1 MHYFV
6 EVLMFDGSFVAVFA
20 VVAVAIILLSLKLK
34 LLLLLLLLML
44 LLLLSSL
51 FPSATILWVQGII
64 V

>member
-1 MHYFV
+1 MHYLV

-20 VVAVAIILLSLKLK
+20 VVAVAVILLSLKLK
-34 LLLLLLLLML
+34 LLLLLLLML

-51 FPSATILWVQGII
+51 FPSATILWVQGIT

>member
-1 MHYFV
+1 MHHLV

-20 VVAVAIILLSLKLK
+20 VVAVAVILLSLKLK
-34 LLLLLLLLML
+34 LLLLLLLML

-51 FPSATILWVQGII
+51 FPSATILWVQGIT